1 MAKARFL
8 IFVVTYR
15 VAPKTSTT
23 LLSLSK
29 SRVALYD
36 TRVVVR
42 DNSPERLSDSEL
54 AQLDSLLLGLDYEYR
69 HNGRNEA
76 LSTLYNEIRRELLP
90 GEHLILFDHDSAFG
104 PEFFAEARR
113 SIAAYPSIDLFLPLV
128 YTGDQLVSPSHM
140 VLFKGRYLS
149 QPPLGPCPS
158 RHAMAINSGMVIS
171 ARYLQ
176 GDFPGYDEEYRF
188 YLTDCDFM
196 WTYQRLRSQYVA
208 LACTMSHSLDFY
220 DAVEPTEKKLNRFR
234 EMRRG
239 FLVAMRKRSWLAYAL
254 CYLYMDVYS
263 VKFALLHRNVRF
275 LFVR

>member
-1 MAKARFL
+1 
-8 IFVVTYR
+8 
-15 VAPKTSTT
+15 
-23 LLSLSK
+23 
-29 SRVALYD
+29 
-36 TRVVVR
+36 
-42 DNSPERLSDSEL
+42 
-54 AQLDSLLLGLDYEYR
+54 
-69 HNGRNEA
+69 
-76 LSTLYNEIRRELLP
+76 
-90 GEHLILFDHDSAFG
+90 
-104 PEFFAEARR
+104 
-113 SIAAYPSIDLFLPLV
+113 
-128 YTGDQLVSPSHM
+128 M

-176 GDFPGYDEEYRF
+176 GDFPGYDEDYRF

>member
-1 MAKARFL
+1 MMNELRMLEERHMISILLYIAKNEGCMKTDIYREVSHAQGMPGKLDTLAEGGL
-8 IFVVTYR
+8 IR
-15 VAPKTSTT
+15 
-23 LLSLSK
+23 
-29 SRVALYD
+29 
-36 TRVVVR
+36 
-42 DNSPERLSDSEL
+42 
-54 AQLDSLLLGLDYEYR
+54 
-69 HNGRNEA
+69 
-76 LSTLYNEIRRELLP
+76 
-90 GEHLILFDHDSAFG
+90 
-104 PEFFAEARR
+104 AEGVDDRMMR
-113 SIAAYPSIDLFLPLV
+113 
-128 YTGDQLVSPSHM
+128 
-140 VLFKGRYLS
+140 
-149 QPPLGPCPS
+149 
-158 RHAMAINSGMVIS
+158 
-171 ARYLQ
+171 
-176 GDFPGYDEEYRF
+176 RF